1 MFFINFNSYRVSEN
15 NYDTFRDST
24 QLSFVYDYNR
34 DIDPIL
40 DEPMLVTQWQIVLA
54 QEVQAIVPCDPN
66 TNHALGA
73 AIKQ

>member
-34 DIDPIL
+34 DIDTIL
-40 DEPMLVTQWQIVLA
+40 DEPMLVTQWQIGLA
-54 QEVQAIVPCDPN
+54 QEVQAIVPCDPH

-73 AIKQ
+73 AI